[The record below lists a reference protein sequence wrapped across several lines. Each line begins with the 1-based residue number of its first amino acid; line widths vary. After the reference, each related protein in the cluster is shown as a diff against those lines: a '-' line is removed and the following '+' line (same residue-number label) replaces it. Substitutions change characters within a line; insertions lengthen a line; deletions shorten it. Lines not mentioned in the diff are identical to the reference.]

1 MNTSNAAIKN
11 FNFSQMNV
19 DSTESLK
26 PFRKENGFYK
36 SLTLV
41 ALHNNEIKSFCEIR
55 HYATKATNY
64 CCVWIHSPVLGLYGQ
79 TGGKAG
85 GCGYDR
91 SEAAFSEAVNK
102 MGIKTPSWA
111 DQRNFLE
118 DLAKHLGLEVYSL
131 IETNA

>member
-1 MNTSNAAIKN
+1 MNTVNKS
-11 FNFSQMNV
+11 FDFSQMNV
-19 DSTESLK
+19 DSTQDMHG
-26 PFRKENGFYK
+26 FRRENGYYK

-41 ALHNNEIKSFCEIR
+41 ALHDGEIKSFAEIR

-85 GCGYDR
+85 GFGYNR
-91 SEAAFSEAVNK
+91 SESAFSSALAK
-102 MGIKTPSWA
+102 MNIKTPGWA
-111 DQRNFLE
+111 DQRLFLGE
-118 DLAKHLGLEVYSL
+118 LANHLGLTVFSV